1 MLHVLFILLKI
12 LGILLLCIVGLF
24 LLVLLTPIRYSFGLE
39 KKEQASPEFTVRVS
53 WLFRLFYFK
62 TSYIDKV
69 FDYRVR
75 ILGYQI
81 AGNQKE
87 FLEKQKEKQRKKEQK
102 EKKQEEHRKKKES
115 KEANSHKKKESGEN
129 RPVTVAEEKQF
140 VKEAAEEDILRIE
153 EISEHSDEKQV
164 SESEDKKEE
173 TTSKE
178 SFGQPEMK
186 REETENTDSGT
197 DKQTQKKQEKKQ
209 EKSSAFESVKN
220 RVRSLKETKANI
232 DKLPWREWVELGK
245 DVLIRFL
252 KHVLPRKLKGM
263 VEFGLSDP
271 ADTGYITAIAAIF
284 YPRYGEHFSLYPD
297 FERKMFEAQCKGKGR
312 IRPGYMIV
320 LVVSILKDK
329 SVRTMIK
336 NIILG

>member
-129 RPVTVAEEKQF
+129 RPVTVAEEKQI

-153 EISEHSDEKQV
+153 DASEHSDKKQV

-173 TTSKE
+173 ATSKE
-178 SFGQPEMK
+178 SSGQPEIK
-186 REETENTDSGT
+186 KEETKKPDSGR
-197 DKQTQKKQEKKQ
+197 DKHTQKKQEKA
-209 EKSSAFESVKN
+209 SAFKRVKN
-220 RVRSLKETKANI
+220 RVRSLKETKASI

-252 KHVLPRKLKGM
+252 KHVLPRKLKGT